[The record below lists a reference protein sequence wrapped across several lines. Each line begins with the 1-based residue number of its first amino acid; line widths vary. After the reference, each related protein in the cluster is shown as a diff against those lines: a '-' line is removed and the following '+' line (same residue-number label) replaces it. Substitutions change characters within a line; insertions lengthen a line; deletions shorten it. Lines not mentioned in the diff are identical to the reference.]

1 MISPNPLVDP
11 YFADGCGRCKLVG
24 TPECKV
30 HNWREELQKLRAIML
45 ASGLKEERKWGVP
58 CYTFQNSNIA
68 LISAFKASC
77 ALSFFKGALLDD
89 PKGIL
94 VMPGENSQA
103 TRYICFTSSYRSS
116 RSRSTPLSAYHNLVQ
131 SAVFIIRFSHTRR
144 STPKA
149 PRFTPRGFFMP
160 EGKPCFSS
168 AKEVSAI

>member
-103 TRYICFTSSYRSS
+103 TRYICFTSSYSKYLSS
-116 RSRSTPLSAYHNLVQ
+116 VVSFRRPCH
-131 SAVFIIRFSHTRR
+131 IRNHTL
-144 STPKA
+144 
-149 PRFTPRGFFMP
+149 
-160 EGKPCFSS
+160 
-168 AKEVSAI
+168 